1 MTGPLGATLRIAW
14 AKTEGRAGILL
25 LGALALVALLG
36 PMALPDPA
44 AQGDLLAES
53 LRPPGDGHL
62 FGTDQLSRDVLA
74 RVASGLRLSLLLGVL
89 AALLGVT
96 LGTLVG
102 LVAGT
107 WGGAIDTVL
116 MRIVDALL
124 AIPRLFVL
132 LLALAVWDRVPL
144 PALVLLLGL
153 TGWYG
158 TSRLVRGEARR
169 LHHEEFVRAAEA
181 LGSGR
186 WRIAFRHLLP
196 NVAGPVL
203 VAATLAIGDVML
215 LEAGLSFLGLGV
227 RPPSPSLGGMI
238 QESRSVFATAPWT
251 SIFPG
256 LAIVLAVLAVN
267 LVGDALREA
276 LDPRS
281 A

>member
-1 MTGPLGATLRIAW
+1 MAW
-14 AKTEGRAGILL
+14 SKPVGRAGLIL
-25 LGALALVALLG
+25 LGALALLAVFG

-53 LRPPGDGHL
+53 LRPPGEGHL
-62 FGTDQLSRDVLA
+62 FGTDQLSRDVFS
-74 RVASGLRLSLLLGVL
+74 RVASGLRLSLTLGVL
-89 AALLGVT
+89 AAMLAVT
-96 LGTLVG
+96 LGTLIG

-107 WGGAIDTVL
+107 WGGAIDAVL
-116 MRIVDALL
+116 MRLVDALL

-132 LLALAVWDRVPL
+132 LLALAVWDRIPL

-169 LHHEEFVRAAEA
+169 LHREEFVRAAEA
-181 LGSGR
+181 LGSGP

-203 VAATLAIGDVML
+203 VAATLGIGDVML

-227 RPPSPSLGGMI
+227 RPPTPSLGGMI

-256 LAIVLAVLAVN
+256 VAIVLAVLAVN